1 MIHNLKD
8 VLSGALFLG
17 VAIAFAAG
25 ALNQDLGTPLEM
37 GPGAFPLMLAIA
49 LGGVGIFVFLRG
61 LRAPGTPIG
70 SFAIRGGILVIGAP
84 IVFGLTVRGL
94 GLVPSLAVTLLMA
107 CYSSTSMTF
116 VRAVG
121 LAFGLTAFCV
131 LVFSYGLGLPFPLL
145 GSWLR

>member
-25 ALNQDLGTPLEM
+25 ALNQDLGTPRDM
-37 GPGAFPLMLAIA
+37 GPGAFPLMLAIV
-49 LGGVGIFVFLRG
+49 LGGVGLFVALRG
-61 LRAPGTPIG
+61 LRVPGTPIG

-94 GLVPSLAVTLLMA
+94 GLLPSLAVTLLMA
-107 CYSSTSMTF
+107 CYSSSSMTF
-116 VRAVG
+116 MRAVG
-121 LAFGLTAFCV
+121 LSLGLTAFCV
-131 LVFSYGLGLPFPLL
+131 LIFSYGLGLPFPLF
-145 GSWLR
+145 GFWLR